1 MHQPPQPRP
10 RPRPLS
16 ALSGTLAAVV
26 AAGLLATPGAASAD
40 PVPRGEA
47 ANGSERNDRAA
58 GAEALAG
65 AAPHAFAAPPAAAGV
80 DPDAPY
86 PRRTALPEPPE
97 DPDDHSV
104 RLGLMPYH
112 GIAPAL
118 NELQEASDRVSAE
131 VVGTSVQG
139 RDMYLVTVTE
149 PENRAEADH
158 QRRMRELISQDPAR
172 AARDRTLPDRYKA
185 PVLVNANIH
194 GNEWEGTDASLRVI
208 EELATGTDEA
218 TEELLESTRLY
229 FVLTANPD
237 GRVAGQR
244 ANSRGFDLNRDFV
257 TVSQPETAAVR
268 QVVID
273 TQPLVL
279 LDQHGYVNGTLI
291 EPGTPPHGQNY
302 EYDLYIE
309 HTYANAEN
317 MEEAVLDLGYTPEDD
332 GVEPPQIPFRDWEDG
347 WDDWPPIFT
356 PMYAPYQGAVSSATV
371 EFPMRVNNAAYDDL
385 DEEELRRRS
394 AINTDV
400 SAATIG
406 ATLAYVGENRDEL
419 VGDQIEV
426 FRRGAAGEEQVVPP
440 QGWVPGFDPE
450 DVWTTEF
457 PRAYAIPAEGP
468 AAARLVDLL
477 VANDVVVERANEG
490 FEAGGTSY
498 DAGTYVVDMHQ
509 PKRGMANVLLED
521 GRDISEDIGAMYD
534 ISGWSHGL
542 LWGARVDALHTEVG
556 ADTAPVAAA
565 APSGRVDEA
574 GGHGWELA
582 LDDGAQVAALNALL
596 ADGVEVAWS
605 GRGSVLVPASAA
617 GAVERVSDRHGA
629 VFAGVED
636 GGGEALSAPTVAV
649 AGAADELFT
658 LDRMGFDV
666 EPVSTR
672 VLNDGFDWTGVDVL
686 YVSSG
691 LVHADLD
698 AEARADLDAF
708 LEHGGVVGRG
718 PTGARFNGQ
727 AGLLDVVR
735 HAGRPDANGVVAVT
749 AGDGVLAGTGGHS
762 FVYSPGW
769 FTDLGEDVS
778 VEQSYAAEGPLVA
791 GHWRAD
797 ANGEGGQDAA
807 AGRASVVSGVAER
820 GASVVLFGTE
830 PLFRNH
836 PKGLFGQVAQA
847 LYWSSLA
854 QEG

>member
-1 MHQPPQPRP
+1 M
-10 RPRPLS
+10 
-16 ALSGTLAAVV
+16 
-26 AAGLLATPGAASAD
+26 
-40 PVPRGEA
+40 
-47 ANGSERNDRAA
+47 
-58 GAEALAG
+58 
-65 AAPHAFAAPPAAAGV
+65 

-149 PENRAEADH
+149 PENRAESDH

-229 FVLTANPD
+229 FVVRHLRMEP
-237 GRVAGQR
+237 R
-244 ANSRGFDLNRDFV
+244 
-257 TVSQPETAAVR
+257 AAVGGAGR
-268 QVVID
+268 R
-273 TQPLVL
+273 
-279 LDQHGYVNGTLI
+279 
-291 EPGTPPHGQNY
+291 PPH
-302 EYDLYIE
+302 
-309 HTYANAEN
+309 
-317 MEEAVLDLGYTPEDD
+317 
-332 GVEPPQIPFRDWEDG
+332 
-347 WDDWPPIFT
+347 
-356 PMYAPYQGAVSSATV
+356 
-371 EFPMRVNNAAYDDL
+371 
-385 DEEELRRRS
+385 
-394 AINTDV
+394 
-400 SAATIG
+400 
-406 ATLAYVGENRDEL
+406 
-419 VGDQIEV
+419 
-426 FRRGAAGEEQVVPP
+426 RGRGRH
-440 QGWVPGFDPE
+440 
-450 DVWTTEF
+450 
-457 PRAYAIPAEGP
+457 RA
-468 AAARLVDLL
+468 R
-477 VANDVVVERANEG
+477 
-490 FEAGGTSY
+490 GG
-498 DAGTYVVDMHQ
+498 
-509 PKRGMANVLLED
+509 
-521 GRDISEDIGAMYD
+521 GR
-534 ISGWSHGL
+534 
-542 LWGARVDALHTEVG
+542 
-556 ADTAPVAAA
+556 
-565 APSGRVDEA
+565 PSGRVDEA

-582 LDDGAQVAALNALL
+582 LDDGAQAAALNALL

-605 GRGSVLVPASAA
+605 GRGGVLVPASAA

-629 VFAGVED
+629 VFA
-636 GGGEALSAPTVAV
+636 EALSAPTVAV

-686 YVSSG
+686 YVSSW

-718 PTGARFNGQ
+718 PTGARFNDQ

-778 VEQSYAAEGPLVA
+778 VEQSYAAEGRSWPGTGVPT
-791 GHWRAD
+791 RT
-797 ANGEGGQDAA
+797 GGRPGRRRWTGLRGQRCRG
-807 AGRASVVSGVAER
+807 AGRVRGAVRHRAAVPQPPQGPLRAGRPGPLLELALESWSGSLAADSLFLEQIDPGNEVSGTAVPNRSPRSGHVVDGGSAGGR
-820 GASVVLFGTE
+820 GGLRRTPGRRGRPGPRSSRRAGPWQPIPCSWSRSTRATRSPGPLWWTCRRE
-830 PLFRNH
+830 PGSPR
-836 PKGLFGQVAQA
+836 
-847 LYWSSLA
+847 SR
-854 QEG
+854 